1 MDPAKST
8 RVLRIVL
15 SLLALDAGFASILQL
30 FAGRS
35 LMTHLFPYLPTSE
48 VTDLLLLNQRQSGAL
63 HVALTVMLI
72 AAARNPRGNSL
83 VVRAV
88 TIGVV
93 LASVA
98 ELVGIWTLHSGRL
111 YPVTLTIAH
120 ALTRLGVA
128 GLLMYLTVRGK
139 ATGAGPDSGEVAV

>member
-1 MDPAKST
+1 MT
-8 RVLRIVL
+8 Y
-15 SLLALDAGFASILQL
+15 LL
-30 FAGRS
+30 
-35 LMTHLFPYLPTSE
+35 PYLPTSE
-48 VTDLLLLNQRQSGAL
+48 VTDLLLLNQRQTGAL
-63 HVALTVMLI
+63 RVALTVMLI
-72 AAARNPRGNSL
+72 AAARNPRGNSV

-139 ATGAGPDSGEVAV
+139 AAGAGSDSGEVAV

>member
-15 SLLALDAGFASILQL
+15 SLLALDAGFASIWQL

-35 LMTHLFPYLPTSE
+35 LMTYLFPYLPTSE

-63 HVALTVMLI
+63 RVALTVMLI
-72 AAARNPRGNSL
+72 AAARNPQEHSL

-111 YPVTLTIAH
+111 YPVALTIAH

-128 GLLMYLTVRGK
+128 GLLMYLTVRGQ
-139 ATGAGPDSGEVAV
+139 AVGAGFDADEVAV